1 MVVPRLLRV
10 VIAAVATVTVVGA
23 CDEGSRQDRFCR
35 RLGEEQGLLA
45 TVPTDPGE
53 LDDFVNRYRELA
65 GIAPLAIEE
74 QWQTIT
80 DLVEA
85 VAIEDLEDPAT
96 ADRLR
101 DQAVAATRPV
111 EEVRSYAQAVCGGRP
126 AAHRSARDVAGD
138 DHGRHHHH
146 HPAGSR
152 RDDRPADAD
161 RNRPTDGPLS
171 GLTGRGSPAR
181 CRPSTSRREVRALR
195 PPRPA

>member
-111 EEVRSYAQAVCGGRP
+111 GEVRSYAQAVCGVDLLLIGAP
-126 AAHRSARDVAGD
+126 ATLPATTTAGTTTTLPAPVATTV
-138 DHGRHHHH
+138 
-146 HPAGSR
+146 PPTLAGTV
-152 RDDRPADAD
+152 P
-161 RNRPTDGPLS
+161 PTVP
-171 GLTGRGSPAR
+171 
-181 CRPSTSRREVRALR
+181 
-195 PPRPA
+195 

>member
-10 VIAAVATVTVVGA
+10 VIAAVATVTFVGS

-35 RLGEEQGLLA
+35 RLGDEQGLLA

-85 VAIEDLEDPAT
+85 VATEDLEDPAT

-111 EEVRSYAQAVCGGRP
+111 EEVRSYAQAVCGVDLLLIGAP
-126 AAHRSARDVAGD
+126 ATLPATTTAGTTSTTLPAPVATTV
-138 DHGRHHHH
+138 
-146 HPAGSR
+146 PPTLAGTV
-152 RDDRPADAD
+152 P
-161 RNRPTDGPLS
+161 PTVP
-171 GLTGRGSPAR
+171 
-181 CRPSTSRREVRALR
+181 
-195 PPRPA
+195 